1 MKIIAGLWMLVVLGT
16 SIAYGVNA
24 SIFDAVRF
32 LLGSFL
38 ALGAGLGVRGASHVA
53 SSFSWVG
60 LVLGAALC
68 LISWLVLPSPLRLGP
83 AILLP
88 SYIWIAICAVI
99 GLLFFRPEDIERGP
113 FPAKLPNTRR

>member
-16 SIAYGVNA
+16 SIAYGANS
-24 SIFDAVRF
+24 SIFDSLRF

-38 ALGAGLGVRGASHVA
+38 ASGAGLGVRGASHVA

-60 LVLGAALC
+60 LILGAALC
-68 LISWLVLPSPLRLGP
+68 LISWVVLPSPLRLGP

-88 SYIWIAICAVI
+88 SYIWIAISAVI
-99 GLLFFRPEDIERGP
+99 GLLFFRPDDVDRGP
-113 FPAKLPNTRR
+113 FAAKLPHRRR